1 MVLNWVF
8 GSKTKPKRKAGAPKK
23 PAYEKAREIAAK
35 GSDEERRKL
44 AEHEDL
50 EPEILYYFATDKS
63 VDVRKAV
70 AINRGTPL
78 QADRILAEDTDENVR
93 IELANKI
100 GRLVP
105 ELDSKENA
113 RLAEMVIEILE
124 ILARDEMPRVRAVIA
139 EELKNA
145 DNVPKSLV
153 LQLASDLEDIVA
165 APVLE
170 YSPMLNQA
178 DLLELLA
185 RGMRTRKVIALARR
199 RGIDEPVS
207 DALVAKNDLHA
218 IGALVANKAAKIS
231 VKAFDVIAEKAEM
244 NKDWHNAMVYRD
256 DLPLRTILRIA
267 TFVSA
272 ALMEA
277 LVSRN
282 QQSKEHVEGLRKA
295 VRERIERGDVPGLEK
310 VLNAPQN
317 APVNVFGAEPDETP
331 GKPVGDPVVQ
341 RVKKDREM
349 GVLSEAHLVRQLD
362 KQDLEYVK
370 AALIELSDL
379 PSKAVNQ
386 MLGTRTAKAVLAIS
400 WKAGLSIKMAVRLQ
414 LDLAKVNRAD
424 VMRAGDD
431 GGYPM
436 SEADLDWYVESFR

>member
-8 GSKTKPKRKAGAPKK
+8 GSKSKPKGKTGAAKK

-35 GSDEERRKL
+35 GSEEERRAL
-44 AEHEDL
+44 AAHEDL

-78 QADRILAEDTDENVR
+78 QADRILAEDIDEGVR
-93 IELANKI
+93 AELASKI

-105 ELDSKENA
+105 ELDAKENA

-124 ILARDEMPRVRAVIA
+124 ILARDEMPRVRALIA

-145 DNVPKSLV
+145 DNVPKSLI
-153 LQLASDLEDIVA
+153 LQLAGDLEDIVA
-165 APVLE
+165 APILE
-170 YSPMLNQA
+170 YSPLLNQA

-185 RGMRTRKVIALARR
+185 RGMRTRKVVALAKRR
-199 RGIDEPVS
+199 NIEEALA
-207 DALVAKNDLHA
+207 DALVGKNDLHA
-218 IGALVANKAAKIS
+218 IGALVANKSAKIS

-277 LVSRN
+277 LISRN
-282 QQSKEHVEGLRKA
+282 QDSKEHVEGLRKA
-295 VRERIERGDVPGLEK
+295 VRDRIERGDVPGLKEILPAAA
-310 VLNAPQN
+310 VP
-317 APVNVFGAEPDETP
+317 EPEAQSRNEA
-331 GKPVGDPVVQ
+331 KPEGDPIAQ
-341 RVKKDREM
+341 RVKKDREA
-349 GVLSEAHLVRQLD
+349 GLLTEANLARALEKNEH
-362 KQDLEYVK
+362 EYVK
-370 AALIELSDL
+370 AALIEMSDL
-379 PSKAVNQ
+379 PSKTVNQ
-386 MLGTRTAKAVLAIS
+386 MMGTRTAKAMLAIA

-414 LDLAKVNRAD
+414 LELARVNRND

>member
-1 MVLNWVF
+1 LVLNWVF
-8 GSKTKPKRKAGAPKK
+8 GSKSKPKRKAGAPKK
-23 PAYEKAREIAAK
+23 PAYEKAREIAAQ

-63 VDVRKAV
+63 ADVRKAV
-70 AINRGTPL
+70 AVNRGTPL
-78 QADRILAEDTDENVR
+78 QADRILADDADEGVR
-93 IELANKI
+93 IELAHKI
-100 GRLVP
+100 GRLIP
-105 ELDSKENA
+105 ELDPNENA

-124 ILARDEMPRVRAVIA
+124 ILARDEMPRVRALIA

-153 LQLASDLEDIVA
+153 MQLAGDLEDIVA
-165 APVLE
+165 APILE
-170 YSPMLNQA
+170 YSPLLNQA

-185 RGMRTRKVIALARR
+185 RGMRTRKAIALAKRR
-199 RGIDEPVS
+199 NLPEAVS

-218 IGALVANKAAKIS
+218 IGALVANKGAKIS

-244 NKDWHNAMVYRD
+244 NQDWHNAMVYRD

-272 ALMEA
+272 SLMEA
-277 LVSRN
+277 LISRN
-282 QQSKEHVEGLRKA
+282 RQSKEHVEGLRKA
-295 VRERIERGDVPGLEK
+295 VRDRIERGDVPGLKEI
-310 VLNAPQN
+310 LPAATAP
-317 APVNVFGAEPDETP
+317 EPEATA
-331 GKPVGDPVVQ
+331 KPDGDPIVQ
-341 RVKKDREM
+341 RVKKDRDA
-349 GVLSEAHLVRQLD
+349 GQLTEAHLARALEKNEQ
-362 KQDLEYVK
+362 EYVK

-386 MLGTRTAKAVLAIS
+386 MLGTKTAKAMLAIS
-400 WKAGLSIKMAVRLQ
+400 WKAGLSMKMAVRLQ
-414 LDLAKVNRAD
+414 LELAKVNRND
-424 VMRAGDD
+424 VMRAGAD

>member
-8 GSKTKPKRKAGAPKK
+8 GSKSKPKRKAGGPKK
-23 PAYEKAREIAAK
+23 PAYEKAREIAAQ
-35 GSDEERRKL
+35 GTEEERRAL
-44 AEHEDL
+44 AAHEDL

-78 QADRILAEDTDENVR
+78 QADRILAEDIDEGVR
-93 IELANKI
+93 AELASKI

-105 ELDSKENA
+105 ELDPKENA

-124 ILARDEMPRVRAVIA
+124 ILARDEMPRVRALIA

-145 DNVPKSLV
+145 DNVPKSLI
-153 LQLASDLEDIVA
+153 LQLAGDLEDIVA
-165 APVLE
+165 APILE
-170 YSPMLNQA
+170 YSPLLNQA

-185 RGMRTRKVIALARR
+185 RGMRTRKVVALAKRR
-199 RGIDEPVS
+199 NIEEALS
-207 DALVAKNDLHA
+207 DALVGKNDLHA
-218 IGALVANKAAKIS
+218 IGALVANKSAKIS

-244 NKDWHNAMVYRD
+244 NKEWHNAMVYRD

-277 LVSRN
+277 LILRN
-282 QQSKEHVEGLRKA
+282 QDSKEHVEGLRKA
-295 VRERIERGDVPGLEK
+295 VRDRIERGDVPGLKEI
-310 VLNAPQN
+310 LPASAAPEPE
-317 APVNVFGAEPDETP
+317 APA
-331 GKPVGDPVVQ
+331 KPEGDPILQ
-341 RVKKDREM
+341 RVKKDREA
-349 GVLSEAHLVRQLD
+349 GLLTEANLARALEKNEH
-362 KQDLEYVK
+362 EYVK
-370 AALIELSDL
+370 AALIEMSEL
-379 PSKAVNQ
+379 PSKTVNQ
-386 MLGTRTAKAVLAIS
+386 MMGTRTAKAMLAIA

-414 LDLAKVNRAD
+414 LELARVNRND

>member
-8 GSKTKPKRKAGAPKK
+8 GSKSKPKRKAGSPKK
-23 PAYEKAREIAAK
+23 PAYEKAREIAAS
-35 GSDEERRKL
+35 GNEEERRKL

-50 EPEILYYFATDKS
+50 EPEILYYFATDAS
-63 VDVRKAV
+63 ADVRKAV

-78 QADRILAEDTDENVR
+78 QADRILAEDTDEDVR
-93 IELANKI
+93 AELANKI

-105 ELDSKENA
+105 ELDPKENA
-113 RLAEMVIEILE
+113 RLAEMVIDILE
-124 ILARDEMPRVRAVIA
+124 VLARDELPRVRAIVA

-145 DNVPKSLV
+145 SNVPKSLV

-165 APVLE
+165 APILE
-170 YSPMLNQA
+170 YSPLLNQA

-185 RGMRTRKVIALARR
+185 RGMRSRKVIALARR
-199 RGIDEPVS
+199 RDLDVAVS

-218 IGALVANKAAKIS
+218 IGALVANKNAKIS

-244 NKDWHNAMVYRD
+244 NKEWHNAMVYRD
-256 DLPLRTILRIA
+256 DLPLRTVLRIA
-267 TFVSA
+267 SFVSA

-277 LVSRN
+277 LISRN

-295 VRERIERGDVPGLEK
+295 VRDRIERGDLPGLDAVLPSAASQPDHADDAEK
-310 VLNAPQN
+310 GVSDL
-317 APVNVFGAEPDETP
+317 
-331 GKPVGDPVVQ
+331 VVQ
-341 RVKKDREM
+341 RVKKDREA
-349 GVLSEAHLVRQLD
+349 GILTEAHLIRQVAKKD
-362 KQDLEYVK
+362 SEYVK

-386 MLGTRTAKAVLAIS
+386 MLGTRTAKAVVAIA
-400 WKAGLSIKMAVRLQ
+400 WKAGLSMNAAMRLQ
-414 LDLAKVNRAD
+414 RDFAD
-424 VMRAGDD
+424 IKRDDIMGAGAD
-431 GGYPM
+431 GGYPF

>member
-8 GSKTKPKRKAGAPKK
+8 GSKSKPKRKAGAPRK

-78 QADRILAEDTDENVR
+78 QADRILAEDTDEDVR
-93 IELANKI
+93 VELASKI

-124 ILARDEMPRVRAVIA
+124 ILARDEMPRVRAIIA

-145 DNVPKSLV
+145 DNVPKSLIT
-153 LQLASDLEDIVA
+153 QLASDLEDIVA

-170 YSPMLNQA
+170 YSPLLNQA

-185 RGMRTRKVIALARR
+185 RGMRTRKVIALAKRR
-199 RGIDEPVS
+199 NIEETLS

-218 IGALVANKAAKIS
+218 IGALVANKSAKIS

-277 LVSRN
+277 LISRN
-282 QQSKEHVEGLRKA
+282 QQSREHVDGLRKA

-317 APVNVFGAEPDETP
+317 ASQNAPSEEPEPPAKP
-331 GKPVGDPVVQ
+331 GGDPMVQ
-341 RVKKDREM
+341 RVKKDREA
-349 GVLSEAHLVRQLD
+349 GQLTEAHLARQLE
-362 KQDLEYVK
+362 KGDLDYVK
-370 AALIELSDL
+370 AALIELSEL
-379 PSKAVNQ
+379 PSRTVNQ
-386 MLGTRTAKAVLAIS
+386 MLGTRTAKAMLAIS

-414 LDLAKVNRAD
+414 VELAKVNSGD
-424 VMRAGDD
+424 VMRAGAD